1 MTSEGLAQWKASA
14 EDAFRMLIYFS
25 VIYLIGY
32 FAIIYPLSFLL
43 SNIPTL
49 QSLIPILYA
58 VIIVYGVFLAIAKM
72 LNDVIGNP
80 NKQQEKL
87 GVKTLKIKP

>member
-1 MTSEGLAQWKASA
+1 MTGESIAQWKASA

-32 FAIIYPLSFLL
+32 YVIIYPLSFLL
-43 SNIPTL
+43 ANSPIFQGL
-49 QSLIPILYA
+49 VPILYA

-72 LNDVIGNP
+72 LHDVLGNP
-80 NKQQEKL
+80 ENRGLEP
-87 GVKTLKIKP
+87 LKIKP

>member
-1 MTSEGLAQWKASA
+1 MTGESLTQWKASA

-43 SNIPTL
+43 SGFPAL
-49 QSLIPILYA
+49 QGLIPILYA
-58 VIIVYGVFLAIAKM
+58 VIIVYGIFLAIAKM
-72 LNDVIGNP
+72 LNDM
-80 NKQQEKL
+80 L
-87 GVKTLKIKP
+87 GKPLENQTNGGLKPLKIKP